1 MKVSGHNTRSNLLR
15 YNSVTECER
24 ADALVILLNAGQN
37 VLGRDEDVTVRIDAP
52 GCLAALASS
61 SPAARPR

>member
-24 ADALVILLNAGQN
+24 ADALVILLNA
-37 VLGRDEDVTVRIDAP
+37 VRTSWDAM
-52 GCLAALASS
+52 
-61 SPAARPR
+61 RT